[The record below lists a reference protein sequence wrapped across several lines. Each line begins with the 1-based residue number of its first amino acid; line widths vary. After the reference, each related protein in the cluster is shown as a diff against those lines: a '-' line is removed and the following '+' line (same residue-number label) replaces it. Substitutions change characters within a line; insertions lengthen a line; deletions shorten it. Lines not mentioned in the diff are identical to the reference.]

1 MWQEQSW
8 HMQRRQPDWG
18 RTSWGYSEGVVE
30 DDVVRDVVD
39 LDLVGF
45 YRHIRTFC

>member
-1 MWQEQSW
+1 M
-8 HMQRRQPDWG
+8 
-18 RTSWGYSEGVVE
+18 E

-45 YRHIRTFC
+45 YCPIRTFSYTLNELACQSESQQEATDTD